1 MAAHGMIFARRR
13 LRLGTL
19 VVAGALLA
27 SCSREATL
35 LSDLPRGEAFA
46 IQHALAEVDVQAT
59 ARPGKDGR
67 MAVTVPREHMALARR
82 TLLEQGLPRPEYRSF
97 GDVFNNEGM
106 LTSPFEERAR
116 YLYASSQELENTLR
130 NIEGVV
136 FAKVHVVMPEA
147 RSLVR
152 DGVPASASVFLKYRP
167 PSRVAT
173 MHAALQRLVANAVPG
188 LVPERVVVVAT
199 AVDDHAL
206 TPAAL
211 FAVSHASAG
220 GISGAGWRGWLSHA
234 GAIAG
239 GIAAALLWSWR
250 RQGGAWWPRMG
261 PGAGMP
267 PGLAAVLRRIA
278 PRDAGRVAS
287 TADAADAAGAVGV
300 TPRAA
305 RTGLPGGPARQTSD

>member
-1 MAAHGMIFARRR
+1 MSAHGMIGARRR
-13 LRLGTL
+13 LRLGAL
-19 VVAGALLA
+19 AASGVLLA
-27 SCSREATL
+27 ACSREATL

-46 IQHALAEVDVQAT
+46 IQHALAEVDVQAA

-67 MAVTVPREHMALARR
+67 MAVTVPREQMALARR

-173 MHAALQRLVANAVPG
+173 MQGALQRLVANAVPG

-206 TPAAL
+206 SPAAL
-211 FAVSHASAG
+211 LALPQSAAG
-220 GISGAGWRGWLSHA
+220 GATPAGWRGWLSHCA
-234 GAIAG
+234 AAAG
-239 GIAAALLWSWR
+239 GMAAVLLWSWGRHGGRWR
-250 RQGGAWWPRMG
+250 RMRL
-261 PGAGMP
+261 GAGMP
-267 PGLAAVLRRIA
+267 PGWTAALRRIT
-278 PRDAGRVAS
+278 PRDGRPG
-287 TADAADAAGAVGV
+287 ADAPAV

-305 RTGLPGGPARQTSD
+305 RAGMPGGTSREERD

>member
-1 MAAHGMIFARRR
+1 MAAHGVIRARRC

-19 VVAGALLA
+19 VAAGALLTA
-27 SCSREATL
+27 CSREATL

-46 IQHALAEVDVQAT
+46 IQHALAEVDVPAA

-67 MAVTVPREHMALARR
+67 MAVTVPREQMALARR

-97 GDVFNNEGM
+97 GDVFSNEGM

-152 DGVPASASVFLKYRP
+152 DGVPASASVFLKYRS

-173 MHAALQRLVANAVPG
+173 MRAALQQLVANAVPG

-211 FAVSHASAG
+211 LAMSHSAAG
-220 GISGAGWRGWLSHA
+220 GIANAGWRGWLSHV
-234 GAIAG
+234 
-239 GIAAALLWSWR
+239 AAAAVGMAAVLLWSWR
-250 RQGGAWWPRMG
+250 QGGARWPRRG

-267 PGLAAVLRRIA
+267 PALAAVLRRIA
-278 PRDAGRVAS
+278 PRDTGRVA
-287 TADAADAAGAVGV
+287 DAAGV

-305 RTGLPGGPARQTSD
+305 RTGLPGGAARETPD